1 MAAGAVRLRD
11 EQGRLIFDSESF
23 SSRVVH
29 YERLQMSFGMEVT
42 RTIPDLGSQGM
53 IWVESEGALPPYSV
67 NGNTVY
73 VKGIGQ
79 APTQVTIMGMSFG

>member
-1 MAAGAVRLRD
+1 MAYGARIRNPD
-11 EQGRLIFDSESF
+11 GRMIFDSESF
-23 SSRVVH
+23 SNRVVY

-42 RTIPDLGSQGM
+42 RTIPDLGALGM

-73 VKGIGQ
+73 VRGIGQ
-79 APTQVTIMGMSFG
+79 TPTQVTIMGMSFG